1 MDLVK
6 LKSVR
11 SGNRSAVTRL
21 FRRLDEAKENS
32 NFDEEEVIA
41 TLGKL
46 VQKQT
51 LFEDLNEQ
59 ILKLTEPEDVEN
71 EIVDSD
77 EYSVDM
83 ETKIRH
89 IRKCIQNVQTPQSR
103 HIDSHTTTHTLNPET
118 IPFVPTHNIANPH
131 NAQSFENPS
140 VQASHTFNTQQ
151 SSFSSASSHRLPKLS
166 LPIFSGNILEWQTF
180 WDSYESAVH
189 LNLSLTNVQKFNY
202 LKAQLEHE
210 ALDSIAGFALTNVN
224 YDEAVNLLKERFGQQ
239 DKIINAYMQALLE
252 IPSPRNQITSLRSFY
267 DKMESY
273 VRGLEALGQTQETY
287 GTLLVPIIMKKLPGE
302 VRQHLAREHRIQTWV
317 LRDLRRSILDEIN
330 IMDAGQELESTN
342 HLPTTSSF
350 FAGAKLAKS
359 KSVKNIETRPCV
371 FCHEIHAP
379 TQCSKITDTE
389 SRMII
394 VKRDKLC
401 FNCLGNHKI
410 NECKSE
416 NTCRYCNRKHH
427 TSLCNAH
434 KSNAIKPGNEESD
447 RNGGNTSTHTNF
459 RANDNQSNNPLNPL
473 NPQNPQNPSS
483 LNSTNVHL
491 VKDSH
496 TTEQDTTIL
505 FSKSKES
512 RSNVLL
518 KTAVAQVGANQ
529 HFMDTN
535 ILLDEG
541 AQRSFLTQEVANKLH
556 LQIEGTELIQLSAF
570 EGKDKTA
577 RHLENTTV
585 YLKTDAGH
593 VMPIKVLIVPFIA
606 MPLQNQTSNIDT
618 EYEYLRGLKLAHTT
632 TEQDSFQI
640 SLLVGADHYRDIV
653 EDHVVRGN
661 GPTAV
666 KSKIGYLLSGP
677 TYGKELNTSNDHTL
691 NISHVAVEYNPE
703 KLWNSKS
710 IGINSKEIEEDNTY
724 IKAFARL
731 AWKENSDE
739 LPTNSTVTKKRTQNV
754 TTNLIKT
761 PDMLNGYGEI
771 IQEQKGRR
779 FRKKVTE
786 TTEISR
792 KANPNHPVHR
802 KSSTTRIR
810 IVNNCRKRKRWKS
823 EYHILL
829 REFLRTNTGETTR
842 PIANYIRWK

>member
-41 TLGKL
+41 TLEKL

-202 LKAQLEHE
+202 LKAQLEYE

-252 IPSPRNQITSLRSFY
+252 IPSPRNQLTSLRSFY

-287 GTLLVPIIMKKLPGE
+287 GTLLVPIIMKTLPGE

-317 LRDLRRSILDEIN
+317 LRDLRKSLLDEIN
-330 IMDAGQELESTN
+330 IMDAGQEIESTN
-342 HLPTTSSF
+342 YLPTTSSF
-350 FAGAKLAKS
+350 FAGANSAKS
-359 KSVKNIETRPCV
+359 KSFKNIETRPCV

-379 TQCSKITDTE
+379 TYCSNITDTE
-389 SRMII
+389 SRMDV

-473 NPQNPQNPSS
+473 NPLNPQNPSS

-491 VKDSH
+491 VNDSH

-556 LQIEGTELIQLSAF
+556 LQIEGTEIIQLSAF
-570 EGKDKTA
+570 EGKEKTA

-593 VMPIKVLIVPFIA
+593 VLPIKVLIVPMIA
-606 MPLQNQTSNIDT
+606 TPLQNHIRNIDT
-618 EYEYLRGLKLAHTT
+618 QNGYLRGLKLAHTMT
-632 TEQDSFQI
+632 QQDSFDI
-640 SLLVGADHYRDIV
+640 SLLVGADHYWDIV
-653 EDHVVRGN
+653 EDHIVRGN

-677 TYGKELNTSNDHTL
+677 TYSKKTNTSKTSNTEYG
-691 NISHVAVEYNPE
+691 NITQDQERWDFPE
-703 KLWNSKS
+703 K
-710 IGINSKEIEEDNTY
+710 
-724 IKAFARL
+724 
-731 AWKENSDE
+731 
-739 LPTNSTVTKKRTQNV
+739 TN
-754 TTNLIKT
+754 
-761 PDMLNGYGEI
+761 
-771 IQEQKGRR
+771 
-779 FRKKVTE
+779 E
-786 TTEISR
+786 TTEPPR
-792 KANPNHPVHR
+792 KLRYNRDFPTQKEPSITSN
-802 KSSTTRIR
+802 R
-810 IVNNCRKRKRWKS
+810 IVYDSIKRKRWK
-823 EYHILL
+823 YGYLTPLL
-829 REFLRTNTGETTR
+829 EFHGTK
-842 PIANYIRWK
+842 IQ